1 MISIGEIWRRLAM
14 VLRRG
19 RAAREL
25 DEEMRVHRE
34 ARVAELRAAGVS
46 DEEAR
51 CAASRAFGNASLL
64 NDESREAWGWM
75 WVEEFAGHLRLGFR
89 LLRKSP
95 GFAIVAILA
104 LALGIGAN
112 TAIFGLINAT
122 LLQPLPFP
130 DPDQLVRVFST
141 RGGERVDPSPLDAR
155 DMAAEN
161 HTFESMAI
169 NDTWR
174 KSVSGLP
181 DTDAPEQQM
190 VGIVQSA
197 WFSVLRIR
205 PIIGD
210 VWTPSA
216 DEPGRNYVAV
226 LGEKYWRDRYHADPH
241 VIGKI
246 VKVNEEPYTII
257 GVVPDAVPA
266 WFYRDVPVW
275 TPFVANP
282 RQWQEF
288 QRGNRGYWVVGRMKP
303 GVTIAQAQADL
314 QTVAASL
321 AARYPA
327 DRDISAALSPLTE
340 LRTGKQKTVLLM
352 LVGAVGLVL
361 LITCA
366 NLANLLLA
374 RNTARHREFAVRA
387 AIGAG
392 RRVLVRMMLAESIL
406 LAFLG
411 GALGLLLAYGA
422 SAALIRYHPA
432 QVPQLSAGTLDWRVL
447 LFTFLVCLATAIL
460 FGALPA
466 ITGSRVNLSDALR
479 EGGRSGMAG
488 MRGQRARQALVISEV
503 ALALM
508 LLATTGLLVRS
519 ILRMEKQDLG
529 FPTDHLLTARF
540 FLPSA
545 FRAVGADGSDAIT
558 RFSDEV
564 TRRVAALPGVKQF
577 TITAAL
583 PPEDRWPELFT
594 VIRHPAAT
602 IADVPEARFDSVDF
616 RYRSTLGVPLLQ
628 GRDFEESDTE
638 KSMPV
643 ALINDTMARKY
654 FGNESPIGQQV
665 YMGEPLSLR
674 PQQTGIDG
682 NAVERFTVVGVLAD
696 TKNDG
701 LALGVQ
707 PQIITLFR
715 QAPVWNFGFKR
726 ITLRTTIEPHQL
738 TEALRREIQAVNPD
752 SPVTDI
758 ETMDERVAEMDA
770 SNRFST
776 TILGLMA
783 TLGVVLSIVGIYGV
797 ISYLVAQ
804 RAQEFGVRLALGATP
819 RNIVWMTVRQG
830 LRMTVVG
837 ALAGLVGT
845 VAIAGALVRL
855 LYEISPMDPVSLG
868 MATGAL
874 LVVGLLACAVPA
886 YRAMRVDPMVTLRH
900 E

>member
-1 MISIGEIWRRLAM
+1 MISIGEIWRRFAM

-34 ARVAELRAAGVS
+34 ARVAELVAAGMGE
-46 DEEAR
+46 EEAR
-51 CAASRAFGNASLL
+51 CVASRAFGNASLL
-64 NDESREAWGWM
+64 NDESREAWGWI
-75 WVEEFAGHLRLGFR
+75 WVEELAGHLRLGFR

-95 GFAIVAILA
+95 GFAIVAILT

-112 TAIFGLINAT
+112 TAIFGLVNAT

-205 PIIGD
+205 PIIGE

-226 LGEKYWRDRYHADPH
+226 LGEKFWRDRYHADPH
-241 VIGKI
+241 VIGRI

-303 GVTIAQAQADL
+303 GVSIAQAQADL
-314 QTVAASL
+314 RTVAASL

-327 DRDISAALSPLTE
+327 DRDISAVLSPLTE

-422 SAALIRYHPA
+422 SVALIRYHPA

-488 MRGQRARQALVISEV
+488 MRGQRARQTLVISEV

-545 FRAVGADGSDAIT
+545 YRAVGADGSETIT
-558 RFSDEV
+558 RFADEV
-564 TRRVAALPGVKQF
+564 TRRVSTLPGVKQS
-577 TITAAL
+577 TITAAI

-594 VIRHPAAT
+594 VVRHPAAT
-602 IADVPEARFDSVDF
+602 IAEVPETRLDSVDF
-616 RYRSTLGVPLLQ
+616 RYRATLGIRLVQ
-628 GRDFEESDTE
+628 GRDFQESDTE
-638 KSMPV
+638 TTMPA
-643 ALINDTMARKY
+643 ALINETMARNH
-654 FGNESPIGQQV
+654 FGGESPIGQQV
-665 YMGEPLSLR
+665 YMGEPLNLR

-682 NAVERFTVVGVLAD
+682 NGVERFTVVGVLAD

-707 PQIITLFR
+707 PQIIILFR
-715 QAPVWNFGFKR
+715 QAPVWNFGYKR
-726 ITLRTTIEPHQL
+726 ITLRTNIEPHQL
-738 TEALRREIQAVNPD
+738 AETLRREIQLVNPD
-752 SPVTDI
+752 SPVTNI
-758 ETMDERVAEMDA
+758 ETMDERVEELDA

-783 TLGVVLSIVGIYGV
+783 ALGVALSIVGIYGV

-837 ALAGLVGT
+837 ALAGLTGT
-845 VAIAGALVRL
+845 VAIGGAMVKL

-868 MATGAL
+868 MATGTL
-874 LVVGLLACAVPA
+874 LLVGLLACAVPA
-886 YRAMRVDPMVTLRH
+886 YRAMGVDPMVTLRH